1 MGAYYSKTKPDLFVV
16 MIKGSIEACAMGVY
30 SSLDTAMDFV
40 PTLGNSHPVWIEKF
54 RLDDPSYYEDQD
66 EYIVWSS
73 DKNVAFN

>member
-1 MGAYYSKTKPDLFVV
+1 
-16 MIKGSIEACAMGVY
+16 MIKGDVETCVLGVFSKLEEAK
-30 SSLDTAMDFV
+30 DFV
-40 PTLGNSHPVWIEKF
+40 PTLGNGRPVWIEKF